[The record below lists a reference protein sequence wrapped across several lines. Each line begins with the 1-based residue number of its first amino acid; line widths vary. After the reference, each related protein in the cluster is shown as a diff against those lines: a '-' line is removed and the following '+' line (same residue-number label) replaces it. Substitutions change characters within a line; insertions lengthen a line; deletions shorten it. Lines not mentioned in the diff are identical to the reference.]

1 MAGRIDTAFAKAKAE
16 NRGSL
21 GVFITAGDPDAAT
34 TEALLDGLVDA
45 GVDFIEVGLPY
56 SDPLADGPT
65 IQNSSQ
71 KALQNGMNLD
81 VVFDQLLEIKAT
93 NNTPLVLMGYLNQL
107 LKYGEEKFCQK
118 VVDCGIDTLILPD
131 LPMVEYENHYQS
143 LFNSYGLNNVF
154 LITPHTSVERILKID
169 SYTQSFIYMVASSS
183 ITGAKGEISEEQI
196 AYFKRIKSMNLKSKL
211 IIGFGISDHQTFS
224 KACEYGNGA
233 IIGSAFIESLEK
245 NGVEKTN
252 AFVKSVLN

>member
-1 MAGRIDTAFAKAKAE
+1 VNLIYNILKEKSSNNLSIYF
-16 NRGSL
+16 
-21 GVFITAGDPDAAT
+21 TAGFPGLHDT
-34 TEALLDGLVDA
+34 TKVIQELSNAR
-45 GVDFIEVGLPY
+45 VDFIEVGLPY

-65 IQNSSQ
+65 IQKSSH
-71 KALQNGMNLD
+71 KALQNGINLD
-81 VVFDQLLEIKAT
+81 IVFDQLLQIKKT
-93 NNTPLVLMGYLNQL
+93 NKTPLVLMGYLNQL

-143 LFNSYGLNNVF
+143 LFNSYGINNVF
-154 LITPHTSVERILKID
+154 LITPQTTDERILKID
-169 SYTQSFIYMVASSS
+169 SYTKSFIYMVASSA

-224 KACEYGNGA
+224 KACEFAHGA
-233 IIGSAFIESLEK
+233 IIGSAFIENLEN
-245 NGVEKTN
+245 NGVDKIDE
-252 AFVKSVLN
+252 FIGSIIS

>member
-1 MAGRIDTAFAKAKAE
+1 MSSIYNLLEEKSVNNLSIYFTAGFPKLDDTAKVIQE
-16 NRGSL
+16 LSN
-21 GVFITAGDPDAAT
+21 AA
-34 TEALLDGLVDA
+34 
-45 GVDFIEVGLPY
+45 VDFIEVGLPY

-65 IQNSSQ
+65 IQKSSQ

-154 LITPHTSVERILKID
+154 LITPQTSVERILKID

-183 ITGAKGEISEEQI
+183 ITGAKGEISDQKI

-224 KACEYGNGA
+224 KACEYSNGA
-233 IIGSAFIESLEK
+233 IIGSAFIKYLGENGTEK
-245 NGVEKTN
+245 IGD
-252 AFVKSVLN
+252 FIKSVKPD